1 MSHPTSGRFKALFL
15 AIAAIAVAMVGLGS
29 TASAASPSLP
39 DGSQTGS
46 IIVHKYKQ
54 PATPTNLPHDGSA
67 LDPTTLAGLSP
78 LANVGFTVQQVQ
90 GIDLTTNAG
99 WTKASTLSGSFNAS
113 NASGSITAA
122 GYTLGTAATQ
132 ATDGAGTATFGSLPV
147 GLYLVTESAPPAGA
161 TPSAPFLVSV
171 PLTDPSAHDHWLY
184 NVNVYPKNGINAV
197 TKTVS
202 DAGAVKL
209 GDPVA
214 WTILGDI
221 PDVATIDG
229 YKITDQLDPKLD
241 FVSAAVTLS
250 DNSATLTAGTDYTLA
265 SGGSLVSVQF
275 TTAGLAKLAAHSSA
289 QVQLVVNTKVNAVGE
304 IANTAVLYPNAGS
317 FSIQPGQPGGPVET
331 PPVVTKWGSVT
342 VLKTD
347 QGGTALAGAAFKVYT
362 SQADAEAGT
371 NAVDLGTPNQEFVVG
386 ANGQVTIS
394 GLRYSD
400 WANGAAVTSSDPN
413 YRTYYL
419 VESKAP
425 TGYELQ
431 AEPIP
436 FTVTAATTAVGVDVT
451 VKDVPANAG
460 FQLPFTGGHGLRNY
474 YIAGA
479 VLIGLALVLSVRRRQ
494 AD

>member
-1 MSHPTSGRFKALFL
+1 MSHATLGRLRALVL
-15 AIAAIAVAMVGLGS
+15 SIAAIAVAMIGLGS
-29 TASAASPSLP
+29 AANAASPALP

-54 PATPTNLPHDGSA
+54 PVSPTNLPHDGSA
-67 LDPTTLAGLSP
+67 VDPTLLAGLSP

-90 GIDLTTNAG
+90 GIDLTTNTG
-99 WTKASTLSGSFNAS
+99 WS
-113 NASGSITAA
+113 NASALSSSYNPANAQGSITAA
-122 GYTLGTAATQ
+122 GYTLGAATTQ
-132 ATDGAGTATFGSLPV
+132 NTDGTGTATFGSLPV

-202 DAGAVKL
+202 DASAVKL
-209 GDPVA
+209 GDPIA

-241 FVSAAVTLS
+241 FVSAVVTLS
-250 DNSATLTAGTDYTLA
+250 DNSVSLVAGTDYTLTTT
-265 SGGSLVSVQF
+265 GNLVSVQF
-275 TTAGLAKLAAHSSA
+275 TAAGRAKLAAHSSA
-289 QVQLVVNTKVNAVGE
+289 QVKVVVNTKVNAIGE

-317 FSIQPGQPGGPVET
+317 FTVTPGQPGGPVET
-331 PPVVTKWGSVT
+331 PPVVTKWGNVT

-347 QGGTALAGAAFKVYT
+347 QSGTALTGAAFKVYT

-400 WANGAAVTSSDPN
+400 WANGAAVASGDPN

-419 VESKAP
+419 VETKAP
-425 TGYELQ
+425 AGYELQ
-431 AEPIP
+431 ADAIP
-436 FTVTAATTAVGVDVT
+436 FTVTAASTTVGVDVT

-479 VLIGLALVLSVRRRQ
+479 FLIALALLLTVRRRQ
-494 AD
+494 TD